1 MTDGAAALLKLA
13 TWLSPAFPVGAFA
26 YSHGLE
32 WVVEAG
38 DVRDRATLQ
47 DWLDHLLRGGAPRSD
62 AILLIHAARDPG
74 DEGLAELAAALTP
87 SRERRL
93 ETTAQGA
100 AFAAAV
106 AAAWPAP
113 GLTAAP
119 APYPVALGRAVAAHG
134 MDPQAAAALYLHAF
148 AGNLCAAAQRLVP
161 LGQTDA
167 QGALAALAPVA
178 EAVAAEAAAA
188 SLDDLGGFALRSDI
202 AAMRHETQSVRLF
215 RT

>member
-13 TWLSPAFPVGAFA
+13 TWLSPAFPVGAFS

-32 WVVEAG
+32 WAVEAG
-38 DVRDRATLQ
+38 DVRDHDTLH
-47 DWLDHLLRGGAPRSD
+47 DWLDHLLRHGAPRSD
-62 AILLIHAARDPG
+62 AILLIHAARDPD
-74 DEGLAELAAALTP
+74 DEALADLAAALTP

-100 AFAAAV
+100 AFAKAV

-113 GLTAAP
+113 GLSDRP
-119 APYPVALGRAVAAHG
+119 APYPVAVGRAAGAHG
-134 MDPQAAAALYLHAF
+134 IDPQAAASLFLHAF

-167 QGALAALAPVA
+167 QAVVAALAPVA
-178 EAVAAEAAAA
+178 QAVAAEAAAG

-202 AAMRHETQSVRLF
+202 AAMRHETQGVRLF